1 MKNDKYQNN
10 KIIFNLRSNRLEV
23 YIYGLKTT
31 INNDYYLH
39 LELTWLS

>member
-10 KIIFNLRSNRLEV
+10 KIIFNLRSNPLEV
-23 YIYGLKTT
+23 YIYDLKTT

-39 LELTWLS
+39 LGLT

>member
-10 KIIFNLRSNRLEV
+10 KIIFTLRSNPLEV
-23 YIYGLKTT
+23 YIYDLKTT

-39 LELTWLS
+39 LEPTWLS

>member
-10 KIIFNLRSNRLEV
+10 KIIFNLRPNHLEG
-23 YIYGLKTT
+23 YIYELKTT

-39 LELTWLS
+39 LELI

>member
-10 KIIFNLRSNRLEV
+10 KIIFNLRANRLEV
-23 YIYGLKTT
+23 YIYDLKTT

-39 LELTWLS
+39 L

>member
-1 MKNDKYQNN
+1 MKNHKYQNN

-23 YIYGLKTT
+23 YIYELKTT

-39 LELTWLS
+39 LALT

>member
-10 KIIFNLRSNRLEV
+10 KIIFTLRSNRLEA
-23 YIYGLKTT
+23 YIYDLKTT

-39 LELTWLS
+39 LELI